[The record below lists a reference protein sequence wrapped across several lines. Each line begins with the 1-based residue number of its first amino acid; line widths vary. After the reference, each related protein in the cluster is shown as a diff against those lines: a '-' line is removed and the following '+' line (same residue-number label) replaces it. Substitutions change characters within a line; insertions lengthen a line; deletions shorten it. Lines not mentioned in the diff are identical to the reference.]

1 MIVRRNLK
9 LSIVARMTWRAVL
22 FFAVAGVTSSVIA
35 HVLDLKRDL
44 IPPGAVSAL
53 STALAIFLAFRNSS
67 AYDRWWESRKLWGT
81 LINSSRTFARQVMT
95 FTTGEWARKEFGT
108 ERLSSMRK
116 LLVYRQIAFAHALR
130 LMLRGQ
136 QAEYRQ
142 TLEPFLPPDELERV
156 VSSTNAPAMI
166 IELQAETLR
175 DAHHDGMIDNFRHV
189 QFDGTLTSFTDVE
202 GGCERIKNTPLPRP
216 YDYYPRAFL
225 WFYSILL
232 PLSLASHLRWWTPA
246 ISVPISFL
254 FLVLSNIGR
263 NTEDPFENRIQDIP
277 LTALCRTIER
287 NLREA
292 LGEKDLPP
300 PLQPVDGFLF

>member
-1 MIVRRNLK
+1 MIVRRHLK
-9 LSIVARMTWRAVL
+9 LSIIASITWRAVL
-22 FFAVAGVTSSVIA
+22 FFLAAGLVAA
-35 HVLDLKRDL
+35 ALADRFDLRKDL
-44 IPPGAVSAL
+44 IPPSAVSAL

-67 AYDRWWESRKLWGT
+67 AYDRWWESRKLWGA
-81 LINSSRTFARQVMT
+81 LINSSRAFARQVMT
-95 FTTGEWARKEFGT
+95 FTTGEWAHKEFGK
-108 ERLSSMRK
+108 ERLSEMRRT
-116 LLVYRQIAFAHALR
+116 LVYRQIAFAHALR

-136 QAEYRQ
+136 QAEYRE
-142 TLEPFLPPDELERV
+142 TLAPFLTADELERV
-156 VSSTNAPAMI
+156 VASTNAPAMI

-175 DAHHDGMIDNFRHV
+175 DAHHERIIDNFRHV
-189 QFDGTLTSFTDVE
+189 QIDSTLNAFTDVE

-216 YDYYPRAFL
+216 YDYYPRIFL
-225 WFYSILL
+225 WLYSILL
-232 PLSLASHLRWWTPA
+232 PLSLAHHLRWWTPA

-300 PLQPVDGFLF
+300 PLQPVDGFLW